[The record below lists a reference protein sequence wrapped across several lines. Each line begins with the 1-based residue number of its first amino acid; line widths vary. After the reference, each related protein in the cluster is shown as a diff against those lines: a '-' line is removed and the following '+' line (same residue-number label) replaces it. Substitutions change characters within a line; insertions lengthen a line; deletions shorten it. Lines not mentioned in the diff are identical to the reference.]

1 MNEIDKELIERLK
14 DNSLKLTG
22 QRLKILS
29 LLIENN
35 NKHLSAEDIHNLLLE
50 NGERIGIATIY
61 RTIGVLEKL
70 NMIARLYVDDGCI
83 RYQVLDPHKEHE
95 HHHLICQRCGK
106 IVDMQDDLLDNL
118 EGKIKDIYNFKVTN
132 HKVKFYGICSDCLK
146 KDI

>member
-35 NKHLSAEDIHNLLLE
+35 DKHLSAEDIHKLLVE
-50 NGERIGIATIY
+50 NDEKIGIATIY
-61 RTIGVLEKL
+61 RTLGVLEKL

-83 RYQVLDPHKEHE
+83 RYQVIDPHKEHE
-95 HHHLICQRCGK
+95 HHHLICQKCGK
-106 IVDMQDDLLDNL
+106 IIDMQDDLLDNL
-118 EGKIKDIYNFKVTN
+118 ENKIKDIYDFRVLN
-132 HKVKFYGICSDCLK
+132 HKVKFYGICKDCLK
-146 KDI
+146 N